1 MTTESPAA
9 ETIPEPIVRPK
20 HKPKD
25 ETKAKRQPPY
35 AVILHNDDL
44 NGMDFVIDA
53 LRKVF
58 NYDLQKALTL
68 MMQAHETG
76 RSIVWTGSL
85 EVAELKRDQLQ
96 SCGADPAMK
105 QRGAQPLS
113 VSVEQLPE

>member
-1 MTTESPAA
+1 METSESPVTAT
-9 ETIPEPIVRPK
+9 ETLPEPIVRPK
-20 HKPKD
+20 HQPKD

-44 NGMDFVIDA
+44 NGMDFVISA

-96 SCGADPAMK
+96 
-105 QRGAQPLS
+105 
-113 VSVEQLPE
+113 